1 MEPVQFVAGLVFTGA
16 YCGVLCVAQKLGT
29 LKMAIRTEADSQK
42 AVAID
47 AGIDPSNLTRKLN
60 GEERLSL
67 HDLDKLPE
75 EVQRAWHLEE
85 LARMGLPQRAKRWL
99 VIARAVEGSQKRTA

>member
-1 MEPVQFVAGLVFTGA
+1 MRNLPLILA
-16 YCGVLCVAQKLGT
+16 VLGPLCITQKLAT

-42 AVAID
+42 AVAIE
-47 AGIDPSNLTRKLN
+47 AGITEPSLARKLN
-60 GEERLSL
+60 HQQPLTLDE
-67 HDLDKLPE
+67 LDKLPE

-99 VIARAVEGSQKRTA
+99 SIARVLEGREERSA